1 MTALS
6 FILALIPVAYSASE
20 GASLIKPI
28 ARAMVGGM
36 TASTILML
44 VFVPTL
50 YVVFHVRKE
59 RGDAKKK
66 DREEKR
72 LLKMRELREKAL
84 GGRV

>member
-1 MTALS
+1 MIESGGHRLRPILMTALS

-36 TASTILML
+36 TASTVLML

-50 YVVFHVRKE
+50 YVMFHGHQTRVRT
-59 RGDAKKK
+59 DIS
-66 DREEKR
+66 
-72 LLKMRELREKAL
+72 
-84 GGRV
+84 